1 MIVDETKKPIPVGA
15 GLKIHA
21 ECSCGHK
28 TSWQSCELLNNGL
41 TSAIDVLISTMQL
54 SIGLNMSQ
62 VSKIPLSSQI
72 KICVLSVLRIRIR
85 IHEGKTYP

>member
-1 MIVDETKKPIPVGA
+1 MFSTCQKPGCDSTIVDETKNPIPVGA

-28 TSWQSCELLNNGL
+28 TSWQSCELLNNGR

-62 VSKIPLSSQI
+62 VSSTIQI
-72 KICVLSVLRIRIR
+72 IIVL
-85 IHEGKTYP
+85 